1 MSKRLFW
8 LPAGVALLCTP
19 HLNFIAQA
27 VAQTPPASAAGS
39 LSQPPQPQPPQLLPL
54 PAAKG
59 IAVPEVVV
67 EQAKPA
73 AAPVKA
79 PAAKP
84 MAVASQPAPK
94 PKAVVIKWVPKP
106 VAVEPTGP
114 APSLPVFDT
123 NSVKP
128 VIAPAASSPAFAAPI
143 SGQTVT
149 STNTQTSKDR
159 PAFKVGDL
167 LGDVPG
173 VSVKQGNGPRD
184 IGVSIRGSNARNGFG
199 IRNVILFE
207 DGFPVTQPD
216 GLGRGDLIDP
226 HAYAGVDVFRGPS
239 SSLFGNY
246 ATGGAMN
253 FASRPG
259 GEINGVEYGVDV
271 GSFGYLNTFFVGG
284 AKFGNAEF
292 SVFASDARGDGYLG
306 NSDYSIQTVNA
317 VLTFKP
323 TAQDT
328 ITLKTIHNET
338 FTHLAIRQSMAQ
350 FIANPYQKG
359 CATNATKA
367 AGCPTI
373 NLFINGY
380 GGATQ
385 TQTANET
392 GLNRDDT
399 RTILGARWEH
409 AFDPLTVWRTQIVW
423 DDKDVD
429 QPTSN
434 TRGLNEVFSWNLTSD
449 LTKRTELFGLQ
460 ATHMVGIYYNFT
472 EPTDSD
478 SYNVLPGPNTQF
490 GRLRSKTQGQ
500 TSNLGFRLREELRLD
515 PRWTLAAG
523 IAIESTH
530 LTGKSTSLTYSGA
543 GVATAVVTS
552 ADRDFHNTAPEASL
566 SYRPDDT
573 LQVRGRVSTGY
584 GTPQFSNLFV
594 NATGNAGNNTNLEA
608 QTNVGYDLG
617 VVWAPTSAFKI
628 DITGFYEF
636 FENELVSQA
645 PPVGGGTGSF
655 TFNAPASE
663 HRGVEV
669 AATVKPLDRV
679 TLTAAYLHNDQ
690 IYTQYREKLA
700 GVTNPFDRVG
710 HKIPGI
716 APNELTARLG
726 YDQPTGSLKGF
737 GTFVEYQWRDAFYM
751 DNANLLT
758 AGPSETVNLNVH
770 YNTSFQSGLVRHLTA
785 YFEVHNILDRVNIA
799 GANNVANTVTAGA
812 QDGTVALI
820 TKAGNSIYA
829 AEPRAFYGGVKLKF

>member
-1 MSKRLFW
+1 MAKRFLW
-8 LPAGVALLCTP
+8 QPAGVAMLCLP
-19 HLNFIAQA
+19 HLVAA
-27 VAQTPPASAAGS
+27 PYAAAQTLPAPTAGGVT
-39 LSQPPQPQPPQLLPL
+39 QPQSAQPSPVPPT
-54 PAAKG
+54 KG
-59 IAVPEVVV
+59 IAVPEIVV

-73 AAPVKA
+73 ASPVKA

-84 MAVASQPAPK
+84 KIVADEPAPK
-94 PKAVVIKWVPKP
+94 AKAVVSKPAAKP
-106 VAVEPTGP
+106 VVADAP
-114 APSLPVFDT
+114 APTALTPVIDV
-123 NSVKP
+123 NAIKP

-143 SGQTVT
+143 SGQSVT
-149 STNTQTSKDR
+149 STNTETNQDR

-184 IGVSIRGSNARNGFG
+184 LGVSIRGSNARNGFG

-226 HAYAGVDVFRGPS
+226 HAYSGVDVFRGPS

-246 ATGGAMN
+246 ATGGALN
-253 FASRPG
+253 FRSRPG

-271 GSFGYLNTFFVGG
+271 GSFGYLNNYLIGG
-284 AKFGNAEF
+284 TKAGNAEF
-292 SVFASDARGDGYLG
+292 SVFASDTRGDGYLG
-306 NSDYSIQTVNA
+306 NSDYSIQTVNS

-328 ITLKTIHNET
+328 ITLKAIHNET

-350 FIANPYQKG
+350 FMANPYQRG
-359 CATNATKA
+359 CDRNATKA
-367 AGCPTI
+367 VGCPTI

-380 GGATQ
+380 GGAT
-385 TQTANET
+385 TRQTAKET

-409 AFDPLTVWRTQIVW
+409 AFDPLTVWRTQLVW

-434 TRGLNEVFSWNLTSD
+434 TRGLNEVFSWNLMSD
-449 LTKRTELFGLQ
+449 LTKRTDLFGLQ
-460 ATHMVGIYYNFT
+460 ATHMVGVYYNFT

-500 TSNLGFRLREELRLD
+500 TSNLGFRLREELQLD
-515 PRWTLAAG
+515 PRWTMAAG
-523 IAIESTH
+523 IAVETTT
-530 LTGKSTSLTYSGA
+530 LTGKSTALSYNAA
-543 GVATAVVTS
+543 GIATASVTR
-552 ADRDFHNTAPEASL
+552 ADRVFHNTAPEASL
-566 SYRPDDT
+566 TYRHDDT

-594 NATGNAGNNTNLEA
+594 TADGTPGNNTSLEA
-608 QTNVGYDLG
+608 QRNVGYDLG
-617 VVWAPTSAFKI
+617 VTWAPARAFKI
-628 DITGFYEF
+628 DVTGFYEF
-636 FENELVSQA
+636 FENEFVSQA

-669 AATVKPLDRV
+669 AATAKPVDGV

-690 IYTQYREKLA
+690 IYTQYSEKLA
-700 GVTNPFDRVG
+700 GVTTPFNRAG
-710 HKIPGI
+710 NKIPGI

-726 YDQPTGSLKGF
+726 YDQPTGPLKGF

-758 AGPSETVNLNVH
+758 AGPAEAVNLNVH
-770 YNTSFQSGLVRHLTA
+770 YNNAFQSGYVRQLTA
-785 YFEVHNILDRVNIA
+785 YFEVRNILDRVNIA
-799 GANNVANTVTAGA
+799 GANNVTNTSTGGV
-812 QDGTVALI
+812 QDGTAALI

-829 AEPRAFYGGVKLKF
+829 AEPRAFYGGVKLRF